1 VDAGWVPYSEG
12 YWTNDYPYGPTWV
25 SSEPWGYAP
34 YHYGRWANV
43 GNQWYWVP
51 DGVNTT
57 PAYAPALV
65 AFVPL
70 DDANQIGWVPLA
82 PGDPYAPRYYDAN
95 WQPQYLTRTSIAP
108 AQLINLGIPG
118 AVTVVPVDSFG
129 RSVDRRNLR
138 RIDQQRLASVRSTLD
153 PLTLTPLRNAVI
165 HSAWGR
171 GKIDLPPGIAKKLD
185 DTPVFV
191 GRDLRESRFRKDL
204 AKSMRVEKVSGK
216 DKDRKFKVRD
226 ANSDSTRAGDHDRRE
241 ESQAL
246 DQQRKQEIDRL
257 NAEAKA
263 EAREGNREARRQTR
277 ALEQQQRR
285 DSRAQAEA
293 TRRQVQSARA
303 EIKATRA
310 QNPIRQQQ
318 PQGQRVANPA
328 KHEARRE
335 SPRPQMRPQPRPQM
349 QSAQPNKHEM
359 KQQSQGAPKHGPP
372 ANPGG

>member
-129 RSVDRRNLR
+129 RLVDRRNLH

-153 PLTLTPLRNAVI
+153 PLTLTPLRNAVV

-171 GKIDLPPGIAKKLD
+171 GKINLPPGIAKKLR
-185 DTPVFV
+185 DTPVYV
-191 GRDLRESRFRKDL
+191 GAEVRQTKFRKDP
-204 AKSMRVEKVSGK
+204 AKSMRVERLP
-216 DKDRKFKVRD
+216 DTARNQRFKVKDERQ
-226 ANSDSTRAGDHDRRE
+226 E
-241 ESQAL
+241 PQQA
-246 DQQRKQEIDRL
+246 
-257 NAEAKA
+257 
-263 EAREGNREARRQTR
+263 RQ
-277 ALEQQQRR
+277 LEQQQRKETR
-285 DSRAQAEA
+285 DQDKSQRK
-293 TRRQVQSARA
+293 TD
-303 EIKATRA
+303 
-310 QNPIRQQQ
+310 QQ
-318 PQGQRVANPA
+318 PHGERVAKPA
-328 KHEARRE
+328 KPAKPEAK
-335 SPRPQMRPQPRPQM
+335 QP
-349 QSAQPNKHEM
+349 
-359 KQQSQGAPKHGPP
+359 SQ
-372 ANPGG
+372 